1 MTANREPS
9 NQSFETDREATV
21 CTASRRF
28 LPFERTPR
36 VSNEFL
42 INQLCRRTGAVE
54 TLPRCFYREPTG
66 AGGTGAPSRS
76 ASIARVLLTRD
87 SLPGLFLLS
96 LPTVGFFTSSTFFD
110 DAAGLNA
117 VGCGAISG
125 VVLAPAPGRGHEK
138 SRLLR

>member
-76 ASIARVLLTRD
+76 ASIARVR
-87 SLPGLFLLS
+87 LF
-96 LPTVGFFTSSTFFD
+96 
-110 DAAGLNA
+110 AGL
-117 VGCGAISG
+117 ILII
-125 VVLAPAPGRGHEK
+125 LANGRLFHLVD
-138 SRLLR
+138 LL